1 MYLNESTE
9 ILTIDEACELLTVG
23 KSTIYQM
30 LGNGAIEGAFR
41 IGKVWKIPRKAIL
54 DYINKRMR
62 ESTKIKNERK
72 R

>member
-1 MYLNESTE
+1 MYADEFTE

-30 LGNGAIEGAFR
+30 LGNGDIEGAFR

-54 DYINKRMR
+54 DYIMKRMR
-62 ESTKIKNERK
+62 EKNR
-72 R
+72 